1 MKDRVRRMLVV
12 TPSEMRTIDQRA
24 IEQFGIPGIVLMEN
38 AALKVVE
45 VIEKVYR
52 LSERDKVVVLAGMG
66 NNGGDG
72 LAVARHVFLRG
83 IKVEVFLLAREEAI
97 SGDARTNL
105 NIARKLEV
113 PLYFVQDERDVSNL
127 EESLKGATLVVDAI
141 FGTGLSRPVEGVFA
155 QAIQL
160 VNDMPVPVV
169 AVDIPSG
176 INGEDG
182 HVMGIAIKAS
192 HTVTFGYPKRGHLL
206 YPGRKYTG
214 KLHVVPI
221 SLPLD
226 SAQAVGVHAFT
237 LDMGEAAAML
247 RERPVEGH
255 KGAFGKVAVVAGSTG
270 MTGAA
275 SLAAM
280 AALRSGAG
288 LVTLGIP
295 ASLNE
300 ILENKLTEV
309 MTRPLRDHGT
319 GCLQEE
325 ALDDVL
331 DLVKDADVLAI
342 GPGLGKSSSVFEV
355 LRNILGRIDISIV
368 LDADGLNHI
377 SRDISLLS
385 KHTGPVVITPHPGEM
400 ARLTGLSVAQ
410 IVGSPV
416 ETAQKFSQ
424 ETGTVV
430 LLKGAT
436 TVVCHPDGRLYFNTT
451 GNSGM
456 ATAGSGDVL
465 TGIIAGFIAQGY
477 GPFEA
482 AVLGAFVHGYAGDLA
497 ADAYGQAGMVA
508 GDILEALPLA
518 LKEMYNLRTG
528 DCKR

>member
-1 MKDRVRRMLVV
+1 MFVV
-12 TPSEMRTIDQRA
+12 TPFEMRRIDQRA

-38 AALKVVE
+38 AAIKVVE
-45 VIEKVYR
+45 VIQKVYSLKEQDR
-52 LSERDKVVVLAGMG
+52 VVVLVGVG

-72 LAVARHVFLRG
+72 LAVARHLFLRG
-83 IKVEVFLLAREEAI
+83 VGVDVFLLAREDAV
-97 SGDARTNL
+97 SGDAGINL
-105 NIARKLEV
+105 GIVKKLGV
-113 PLYFVQDERDVSNL
+113 PLVFVRDESDISRL
-127 EESLKGATLVVDAI
+127 KESLKSATLVVDAI
-141 FGTGLSRPVEGVFA
+141 FGTGLSRPVEGIFA
-155 QAIQL
+155 EVIEL
-160 VNDMPVPVV
+160 VNRVALPVV

-176 INGEDG
+176 INGADG
-182 HVMGIAIKAS
+182 RVMGTAVKAMD
-192 HTVTFGYPKRGHLL
+192 TVTFGYPKRGHLL

-221 SLPLD
+221 GLPLD
-226 SAQAVGVHAFT
+226 SAQAVGVQAFT
-237 LDMGEAAAML
+237 LDVDEAAGML
-247 RERPVEGH
+247 KERPAEGH
-255 KGAFGKVAVVAGSTG
+255 KGTFGRVAVVAGSTG

-275 SLAAM
+275 CLAAM

-295 ASLNE
+295 ASLND

-309 MTRPLRDHGT
+309 MTRPLQDHGT

-331 DLVKDADVLAI
+331 DLVRDADVLAI
-342 GPGLGKSSSVFEV
+342 GPGLGKSGAVVEV

-385 KHTGPVVITPHPGEM
+385 KHAGPVVITPHPGEM

-410 IVGSPV
+410 IVESPV
-416 ETAQKFSQ
+416 EVAQRFSQ
-424 ETGTVV
+424 ETGVVV

-436 TVVCHPDGRLYFNTT
+436 TVVCHPDGRVYFNTT

-477 GPFEA
+477 EPFDA

-497 ADAYGQAGMVA
+497 ADAHGQAGMVA
-508 GDILEALPLA
+508 GDILEAVPLA
-518 LKEMYNLRTG
+518 LKKMYNLLAEH
-528 DCKR
+528 CKSWSHRI